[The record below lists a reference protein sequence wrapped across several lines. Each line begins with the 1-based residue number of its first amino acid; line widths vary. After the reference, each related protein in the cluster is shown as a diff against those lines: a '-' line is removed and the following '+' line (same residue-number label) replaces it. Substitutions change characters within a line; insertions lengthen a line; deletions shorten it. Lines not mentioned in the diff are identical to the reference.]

1 VLRGLAA
8 TSMSTDESTLRA
20 DLERLPDDLRFL
32 RLEISGPGG
41 LQRLPFLSRQSS
53 FDLGPSGWQAA
64 YLDDG
69 TLIFES
75 GAESRQ
81 VRQGERFCLDAVQAR
96 VVDLRTLL
104 PYALFLLGESGIEQ
118 HWELGLGR
126 HSVGR
131 PGKRKNQVSFNHQS
145 VSRCHAVLELDSRRA
160 SIIAESGALTAL
172 NGRTLGPGES
182 STLHHGDRLQLGEHR
197 LLWHKE
203 PELAGVQ
210 GRFRMR
216 LLGGFELWKDGVR
229 RPLKTDKGRLILA
242 RLALTDHSPVP
253 IPPLL
258 ENLWP
263 ERPPT
268 RQRKNLSHTL
278 KTLQSELEVDEELF
292 DRLIQRTPEH
302 LRLES
307 EQFEEIDIWRLRARD
322 APSHAALAETHR
334 GPLLPEHDEP
344 WLLTPRR
351 QLFLSWLSKVDA
363 QDFPPAEQARILES
377 IGRTLG
383 AVLFEEFVYERCFTL
398 ARKLGQPELVALWF
412 LDYRDRLL
420 RETGDSPSHQLE
432 QMAEI

>member
-1 VLRGLAA
+1 MTA
-8 TSMSTDESTLRA
+8 DESTLRA
-20 DLERLPDDLRFL
+20 DLERLPEDLRFL
-32 RLEISGPGG
+32 RLEISSPGG
-41 LQRLPFLSRQSS
+41 LQRLPFVSRRSS

-69 TLIFES
+69 TVLFES

-81 VRQGERFCLDAVQAR
+81 VRQGERFCLDAVRAR
-96 VVDLRTLL
+96 VIDLRTLL
-104 PYALFLLGESGIEQ
+104 PYALFLLGESGIER

-126 HSVGR
+126 HAIGR
-131 PGKRKNQVSFNHQS
+131 PGKRKNDISFHHKS

-160 SIIAESGALTAL
+160 SIIAESGALTAV

-182 STLHHGDRLQLGEHR
+182 ITLNHGDRLQLGEHR

-203 PELAGVQ
+203 PELPDNQ

-216 LLGGFELWKDGVR
+216 LLGGFELWKDGIR
-229 RPLKTDKGRLILA
+229 LTLKTDKGRLILA
-242 RLALTDHSPVP
+242 RLALNDHSPVA

-258 ENLWP
+258 EDLWP

-292 DRLIQRTPEH
+292 DRLVQRTPEH
-302 LRLES
+302 LRMEGDL
-307 EQFEEIDIWRLRARD
+307 FEDIDIWHLRAKQS
-322 APSHAALAETHR
+322 PSSRTLPETHR

-351 QLFLSWLSKVDA
+351 QLFLSWLSTVEA
-363 QDFPPAEQARILES
+363 QDFPPPEQARILES

-383 AVLFEEFVYERCFTL
+383 AVLFEEFVYERCFAL
-398 ARKLGQPELVALWF
+398 ARKLGQPELIALWF
-412 LDYRDRLL
+412 PDFRVRLL
-420 RETGDSPSHQLE
+420 RETGDSPSDQLK